1 MSVEVEIVG
10 GPRDGQ
16 VFAVEGLGR
25 TIGIAELASPLKA
38 LTMQESG
45 PTMAD
50 VSTWSLPIRLTPNGY
65 RAYWGERQ

>member
-1 MSVEVEIVG
+1 MSIEVEIVG

-16 VFAVEGLGR
+16 VLAVEGR
-25 TIGIAELASPLKA
+25 TIRIAAFTSPLKA
-38 LTMQESG
+38 LTMQEAG

-65 RAYWGERQ
+65 RAYWGERS